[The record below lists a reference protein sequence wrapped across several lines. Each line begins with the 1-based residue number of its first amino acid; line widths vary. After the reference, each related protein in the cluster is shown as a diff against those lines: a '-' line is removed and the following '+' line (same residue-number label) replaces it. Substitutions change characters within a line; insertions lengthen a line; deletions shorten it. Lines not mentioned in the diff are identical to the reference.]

1 MTEDH
6 KIAPLREWNRLTQE
20 NTENAIVASMYDALL
35 TSSGPIDTFSTWLLV
50 GAAAIASFFVGN
62 VEKILPFITANGFK
76 VCGGFLVLSCIFGLA
91 SKVYALRCKIGT
103 ETGLRAKDA
112 FFEHIAK
119 HNIEE
124 QEIQKGAAFWGIA
137 VETGVRMERVIEEF
151 LKPTPFWV
159 RWMTRRYLVKHQ
171 GNPQIGYIL
180 LLRLYTRQSVF
191 GFLQV
196 LAFLG
201 FLISGFIYAKPI

>member
-1 MTEDH
+1 MG
-6 KIAPLREWNRLTQE
+6 
-20 NTENAIVASMYDALL
+20 ASMYDALL

-50 GAAAIASFFVGN
+50 GAAAVASFFVGN
-62 VEKILPFITANGFK
+62 VEKILPFITTNGFK
-76 VCGGFLVLSCIFGLA
+76 VCGGFLVISCIFGLV
-91 SKVYALRCKIGT
+91 SKIYALRCKIGT
-103 ETGLRAKDA
+103 ETSLRAKDA

-124 QEIQKGAAFWGIA
+124 QKIQEGAVFWGIA
-137 VETGVRMERVIEEF
+137 LETGVRIERVIEEF
-151 LKPTPFWV
+151 LKPAPLWI
-159 RWMTRRYLVKHQ
+159 RWITRRHFEKHRD
-171 GNPQIGYIL
+171 NPQIGYIFL
-180 LLRLYTRQSVF
+180 LKLYTRQSVF